1 MMRVLVA
8 DGIAPEG
15 LELLRASA
23 EVDVRTGRPAAELR
37 EILGEYDALVVR
49 SQTQV
54 TEDLLAAGLPRLK
67 VVGRAGIGVDNI
79 DVEAATRYGVLV
91 VNAPAANTISAA
103 EHTIA
108 LMLALARHIPQA
120 HVSLKAGKWERG
132 KFLGVEVR
140 GKTLGVVGLGKI
152 GTEVARRAQALEMH
166 VVAYDPFVTADY
178 AAKLEVRR
186 LPLDELLRVSDF
198 VTVHTPLT
206 PTTEGLIGA
215 RELVLLKP
223 TARLVNCA
231 RGGLIDE
238 VALLDALRAGRLAG
252 AALDVFAE
260 EPPRSNPLLEHP
272 AVIATPHLGAST
284 EEAQVRVAVDVAE
297 QVLAVLRDQPVRY
310 AVNLP
315 MRAEAAGVL
324 WPYLALAEKLGGLCV
339 QLIEGQLSSVEVS
352 YSGEIAEHDTSPLKA
367 AVIKGLLEPITEE
380 HINIVNAQLVAKSRR
395 LHITEQKRTDGANGH
410 TSMVGV
416 RAEATGGVVEVA
428 GTIVRGEPHILRIGE
443 YWVDVVPQGYALLS
457 RHRDRPGVIGRV
469 GTLLGQHDINI
480 SYMQVGRLAPRGQAL
495 MVLGIDEPVSDELR
509 QQILGFPDMQYVKLV
524 RF

>member
-1 MMRVLVA
+1 MRILVA
-8 DGIAPEG
+8 DSIAPEG

-23 EVDVRTGRPAAELR
+23 EVDVRTGLPAAELCT
-37 EILGEYDALVVR
+37 ILGTYDALVVR
-49 SQTQV
+49 SQTRV
-54 TEDLLAAGLPRLK
+54 TGELLAAGVPRLK

-120 HVSLKAGKWERG
+120 HISLKAGKWERST
-132 KFLGVEVR
+132 FLGVEVR
-140 GKTLGVVGLGKI
+140 GKTLGIIGLGKI
-152 GTEVARRAQALEMH
+152 GTEVARRAHGLEMR
-166 VVAYDPFVTADY
+166 VIAYDPFVTADY
-178 AAKLEVRR
+178 AAKLRVER
-186 LPLDELLRVSDF
+186 LPLDELLRVADF
-198 VTVHTPLT
+198 ITLHTPLT
-206 PTTEGLIGA
+206 PDTEGLIGR
-215 RELVLLKP
+215 RELALMKP
-223 TARLVNCA
+223 TARLINCA
-231 RGGLIDE
+231 RGGLVDE
-238 VALLDALRAGRLAG
+238 AALLDALREGRLAG
-252 AALDVFAE
+252 AALDVFVE
-260 EPPRSNPLLEHP
+260 EPPRNSPLLEHP
-272 AVIATPHLGAST
+272 ALIATPHLGAST

-297 QVLAVLRDQPVRY
+297 QVLAALRNQPVRY

-315 MRAEAAGVL
+315 LRPEAAGVL
-324 WPYLALAEKLGGLCV
+324 WPYLGLAEKLGRLCV

-380 HINIVNAQLVAKSRR
+380 HINIVNANVVAKSRG
-395 LHITEQKRTDGANGH
+395 LSITEQKRADGADGH
-410 TSMVGV
+410 TSMVTV
-416 RAEATGGVVEVA
+416 RAAATGGVVEVA
-428 GTIVRGEPHILRIGE
+428 GTIVRHEPHILRIGE

-495 MVLGIDEPVSDELR
+495 MVLGVDEPVPDELR
-509 QQILGFPDMQYVKLV
+509 QQIASFPDMQYVKLV